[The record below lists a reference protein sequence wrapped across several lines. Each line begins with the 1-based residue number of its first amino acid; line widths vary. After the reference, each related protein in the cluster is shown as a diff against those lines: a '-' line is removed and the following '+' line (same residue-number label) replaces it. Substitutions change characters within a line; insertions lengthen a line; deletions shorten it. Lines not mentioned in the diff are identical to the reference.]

1 LFPADLNPHR
11 LQLAKVPIRR
21 LDFHIKGMEM
31 KILTISVTRKMK
43 RKKMMMMTRTSVV
56 MIALMNEWKT

>member
-21 LDFHIKGMEM
+21 LDFHIKGMVM

-43 RKKMMMMTRTSVV
+43 RKKMMMTRTSVV
-56 MIALMNEWKT
+56 MIALMSEWKT

>member
-21 LDFHIKGMEM
+21 LDFHIKGMVM

-43 RKKMMMMTRTSVV
+43 RKKMMMTRTSVV